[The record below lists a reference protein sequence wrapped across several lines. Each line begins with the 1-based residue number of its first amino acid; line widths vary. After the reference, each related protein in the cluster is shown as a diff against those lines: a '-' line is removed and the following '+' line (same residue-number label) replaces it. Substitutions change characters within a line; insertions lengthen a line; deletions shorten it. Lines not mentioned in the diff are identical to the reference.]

1 MTIGPGS
8 YGEPGLIKPCNG
20 ALGMLSG
27 VTGRTLGDQTFPSSG
42 DRIGTDDS
50 GGTVLPAIL
59 FS

>member
-1 MTIGPGS
+1 VKS
-8 YGEPGLIKPCNG
+8 CNG
-20 ALGMLSG
+20 ALGVLLG

-50 GGTVLPAIL
+50 GGTVLPTIV